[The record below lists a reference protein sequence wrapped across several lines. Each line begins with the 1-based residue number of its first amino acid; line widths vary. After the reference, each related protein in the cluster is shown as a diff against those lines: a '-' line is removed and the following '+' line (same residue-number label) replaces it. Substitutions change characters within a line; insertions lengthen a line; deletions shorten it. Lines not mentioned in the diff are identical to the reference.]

1 MVSGVIKVDAL
12 LEKMTLELQNYLKAR
27 AIENPMIIGIRT
39 GGVWIAEALQKNL
52 ELDSPM
58 GVLDIAFYRDDF
70 TRMGLHPKVQPSILP
85 TATEGRHIILVDDV
99 LMSGRTVRAAM
110 NEIFDYGRP
119 ASITLAALIDLNR
132 RELPVQADVVGE
144 VMLLAADERV
154 KLTGPEPLSIEI
166 SKRAD

>member
-27 AIENPMIIGIRT
+27 AIDNPMIIGIRT
-39 GGVWIAEALQKNL
+39 GGVWIAEALQESL

-144 VMLLAADERV
+144 VMLLAPDERV
-154 KLTGPEPLSIEI
+154 KLTGPAPLSIEI

>member
-39 GGVWIAEALQKNL
+39 GGVWIAEALQKSL
-52 ELDSPM
+52 GLDSPM

-132 RELPVQADVVGE
+132 RELPIQADVVGE
-144 VMLLAADERV
+144 VMLLATDERV